1 MSIEECQIEVGKL
14 QWFYRQTNTESEKPP
29 VLLLH
34 GLPTHSYTWRGVMTQ
49 LEERG
54 LKAIAPDWIGS
65 GFSAKPDKRDF
76 AYTPQ
81 AFLAALENLIT
92 TLELEKFYLVVQGFL
107 GSVGIQYA
115 LAHPQQVERLV
126 ILNTPLTP
134 EMKLPWKMKQW
145 GIPLVG
151 DMLTQ
156 DPLQVDRTLEGGSG
170 FVVQDKDLDIH
181 RKPFLTSSSVG
192 RALGAT
198 IKALDLHKT
207 TTEISEGLKTWEQ
220 PTLIIWGVEDPWL
233 AIADAET
240 IVKSNSKIE
249 LVKLPEA
256 KHYPQEHWAEDIT
269 KEITQFF
276 RRSVL

>member
-1 MSIEECQIEVGKL
+1 MIEECQVEIGKL
-14 QWFYRQTNTESEKPP
+14 KWFYRQTNTESEKLP

-34 GLPTHSYTWRGVMTQ
+34 GLPTHSYTWRRVMQ
-49 LEERG
+49 ELETLG
-54 LKAIAPDWIGS
+54 YKAIAPDWIGS
-65 GFSAKPDKRDF
+65 GNSAKPSKREF

-81 AFLAALENLIT
+81 AFVAALENLIT
-92 TLELEKFYLVVQGFL
+92 SLELEKFYLIVQGFL

-115 LAHPQQVERLV
+115 LAHPEQVARLI

-151 DMLTQ
+151 DMMTQ

-170 FVVQDKDLDIH
+170 FVIEDQDLDIH
-181 RKPFLTSSSVG
+181 RKPYLTSSAVG

-198 IKALDLHKT
+198 IKALDLNKT
-207 TTEISEGLKTWEQ
+207 TTEISEGLKQWEQ
-220 PTLIIWGVEDPWL
+220 PTLIIWGEEDPWL
-233 AIADAET
+233 AIAEAET
-240 IVKSNSKIE
+240 VAQSNSHIE

-256 KHYPQEHWAEDIT
+256 KHYPQEHWS
-269 KEITQFF
+269 KEIAQEISQFL
-276 RRSVL
+276 RRSVF

>member
-1 MSIEECQIEVGKL
+1 MIEECQVEIGKL
-14 QWFYRQTNTESEKPP
+14 KWFYRQTNTESEKLP

-34 GLPTHSYTWRGVMTQ
+34 GLPTHSYTWRRVMQ
-49 LEERG
+49 ELETLG
-54 LKAIAPDWIGS
+54 YKAIAPDWIGS
-65 GFSAKPDKRDF
+65 GNSAKPSKREF

-81 AFLAALENLIT
+81 AFVAALENLIT
-92 TLELEKFYLVVQGFL
+92 SLELEKFYLIVQGFL

-115 LAHPQQVERLV
+115 LAHPEQVARLI

-151 DMLTQ
+151 DMMTQ

-170 FVVQDKDLDIH
+170 FVIEDQDLDIH
-181 RKPFLTSSSVG
+181 RKPYLTSSAVG

-198 IKALDLHKT
+198 IKALDLNKT
-207 TTEISEGLKTWEQ
+207 TTEISEGLKQWEQ
-220 PTLIIWGVEDPWL
+220 PTLIIWGEEDPWL
-233 AIADAET
+233 AIAEAET
-240 IVKSNSKIE
+240 VAQSNSHIE

-256 KHYPQEHWAEDIT
+256 KHYPQEHWS
-269 KEITQFF
+269 KEISQEISQFL
-276 RRSVL
+276 RRSVF

>member
-1 MSIEECQIEVGKL
+1 MIEECQIEVGKL
-14 QWFYRQTNTESEKPP
+14 QWFYRQTATESEKPP

-34 GLPTHSYTWRGVMTQ
+34 GLPTHGYTWRGVMTS
-49 LEERG
+49 LEASG
-54 LKAIAPDWIGS
+54 YSAIAPDWIGS
-65 GFSAKPDKRDF
+65 GFSAKPDKREF

-81 AFLAALENLIT
+81 AFIAALENLIT

-115 LAHPQQVERLV
+115 LAHPQQVERLI

-145 GIPLVG
+145 GIPFVG

-170 FVVQDKDLDIH
+170 FVIEDKDLNIH
-181 RKPFLTSSSVG
+181 RKPFLTSSSAG

-198 IKALDLHKT
+198 IKSLDLNKT

-233 AIADAET
+233 AIADAE
-240 IVKSNSKIE
+240 IVAKSNSKIE

-256 KHYPQEHWAEDIT
+256 KHYPQEHWSEEIG

-276 RRSVL
+276 RRSVF